1 MRRSKGFTIIEL
13 LVVIAIIAILA
24 GMLLPA
30 LGKARAEA
38 NKTKCKSNL
47 GQIAKAMNMYVLR
60 YGDNSMY
67 PIPADKF
74 RGDVWLCSLYW
85 AGLIDEVKVLRCPAT
100 SDAETLPE
108 DAATAG
114 SLEAAGAV
122 TDNAISYAGLCKGLS
137 SNTHRNTESFGVG
150 SISASVSAMAC
161 DDDDDP
167 INHSDGICIVFFDAH
182 IEFKGGKEADT
193 YDKVGASG
201 AGVLEYLDSG
211 E

>member
-38 NKTKCKSNL
+38 NKTKCKNNL
-47 GQIAKAMNMYVLR
+47 GQLSKAVNMYVLR

-85 AGLIDEVKVLRCPAT
+85 SGLIDEVKVLRCPGT
-100 SDAETLPE
+100 SDAEELPK

-114 SLEAAGAV
+114 ALDSKDAV
-122 TDNAISYAGLCKGLS
+122 KGNAISYAGLCRGLS
-137 SNTHRNTESFGVG
+137 SNTHRNTSSFGVG

-167 INHSDGICIVFFDAH
+167 INHSDGICLVYFDSH
-182 IEFKGGKEADT
+182 IEFKGGKEDET
-193 YDKVGASG
+193 YDKVGGSG
-201 AGVLEYLDSG
+201 AGALEYLDSG